1 MENRKPPK
9 TYTYRTKKE
18 EHPYVVDWL
27 EGQSNLND
35 AIRFLIE
42 EDIKKNG
49 VRDLSKYIPAI
60 RSLPNAPSPN
70 VINNKLYNENINDI
84 IDNKLGNENINN
96 IIKKM
101 DNVKKHEEEQIQQEE
116 KEIEVQKVKEKEIE
130 KEVNNDDNNDNNF
143 DDIPSCYQ

>member
-1 MENRKPPK
+1 MENKKPK

-70 VINNKLYNENINDI
+70 VI
-84 IDNKLGNENINN
+84 
-96 IIKKM
+96 KKM
-101 DNVKKHEEEQIQQEE
+101 DNVKKHEEEKQIQQEE